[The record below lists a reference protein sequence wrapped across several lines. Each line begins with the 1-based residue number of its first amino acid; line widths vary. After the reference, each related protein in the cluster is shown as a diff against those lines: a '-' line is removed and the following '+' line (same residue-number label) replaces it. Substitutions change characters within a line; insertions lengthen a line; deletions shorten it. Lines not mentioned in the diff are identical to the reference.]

1 MCLLRNR
8 GNGVRPSIIISMS
21 TKDLALRIVKDQFG
35 VLAEVEMMGCS
46 EIQEICNFVSNR
58 DHPSFPEIMQDARSV
73 FKEKVNDAKVCDSR
87 SWLILCRFPRAFLR
101 SVCIRFWFL
110 SFPLW
115 SVRSSFPPATRYVTR
130 PARHVV

>member
-1 MCLLRNR
+1 
-8 GNGVRPSIIISMS
+8 MS

-35 VLAEVEMMGCS
+35 VLAEVEMVRCD

-73 FKEKVNDAKVCDSR
+73 FKEKVNDAKVCDSPG
-87 SWLILCRFPRAFLR
+87 WFILHRFLRAFSR
-101 SVCIRFWFL
+101 SVCIRFWSL

-115 SVRSSFPPATRYVTR
+115 SVRRSFPPVTRYSC
-130 PARHVV
+130 PALRHVV